1 MRDQEEKLCANV
13 REAAEVVEGMKRTQD
28 CDRIFCRI
36 F

>member
-28 CDRIFCRI
+28 RDRI
-36 F
+36 